1 MSGRPPRGTIVALL
15 LALCGVL
22 STTACDDRTGVGE
35 GTGTV
40 AAQLTGSGLRDETES
55 LRVLAFDLTAQR
67 CTGPAVADP
76 ALPPLAVR
84 FVSADVLQVN
94 LSIPAGP
101 RTIYVEVYRDV
112 NGTDRF
118 GTGCTEVVLAAGER
132 RTLRI
137 EVVTEGSDADGDA
150 DADDG
155 GGEVDGE
162 VPADDGGPDVDTFD
176 DAPLEA
182 DDTPADG
189 DAAEGDESDAAALLP
204 ILISEVDYQQDLTD
218 SMEFVELYNWGTD
231 AIACADLELHL
242 VSQGGTA
249 ATTYLTEP
257 LRCTTIAPG
266 TFYVVGSTALN
277 ATISSFC
284 PGFEVLGDGTTD
296 LIQNGTSTS
305 AGDGVALIRRV
316 ASLAVVQDQL
326 VYWGPVTGWGEGSPA
341 TTDRDSAE
349 SLQRRPA
356 AADTNDNLA
365 DFFRLAPT
373 PCAPP
378 P

>member
-1 MSGRPPRGTIVALL
+1 MIGRPPRGTTVALL
-15 LALCGVL
+15 LTLCGVV
-22 STTACDDRTGVGE
+22 STIACDDRTGLGE
-35 GTGTV
+35 GIGTV
-40 AAQLTGSGLRDETES
+40 AAQLTGSGLRDETLS

-67 CTGPAVADP
+67 CTGPAVEHP
-76 ALPPLAVR
+76 ELPPLATSGLVR
-84 FVSADVLQVN
+84 ADVLQVT

-112 NGTDRF
+112 DGTDRF

-137 EVVTEGSDADGDA
+137 EVVTAGSDADGDA

-155 GGEVDGE
+155 GEDVDAEVL
-162 VPADDGGPDVDTFD
+162 ADDGGPDADTVD

-182 DDTPADG
+182 DDVG
-189 DAAEGDESDAAALLP
+189 EGDESDAPAP
-204 ILISEVDYQQDLTD
+204 PQIVISEVDYEQDSTD
-218 SMEFVELYNWGTD
+218 SMEFVELYNGGTD
-231 AIACADLELHL
+231 AIDCADLELHL
-242 VSQGGTA
+242 VSQGGTD
-249 ATTYLTEP
+249 ATTYLVQP
-257 LRCTTIAPG
+257 LHCTTIAPG
-266 TFYVVGSTALN
+266 TFYVIGSTALN

-284 PGFEVLGDGTTD
+284 PGLEVLDDGTTD
-296 LIQNGTSTS
+296 LIQNGTSAS
-305 AGDGVALIRRV
+305 AGDGVALVRREGTV
-316 ASLAVVQDQL
+316 L
-326 VYWGPVTGWGEGSPA
+326 VPLDEIVYLGPVTGWGEGSPA

-356 AADTNDNLA
+356 SADTNDNLA